1 MATAADGRLQ
11 GARSANTSSFSRA
24 RSSPSAVLPSPPNPG
39 VKLGPNGATFVSS
52 GIPDLDRILGGGFL
66 LGSLV
71 MVMEDADAPHHLLLL
86 RNFMSQGVVHRQPVL
101 FASPLRDPRA
111 FLGTLPSPVSS
122 SKEHRQ
128 RDTLVDHNQQDQE
141 KGLRIAWQYKKYFG
155 DQQSSQNHNR
165 DVKQEFSNDFDLRKA
180 LERQHVQYIESM
192 SIQDIPHLTILR
204 DRCSNFLSGLPRSDG
219 GNLSAG
225 RIAIQSL
232 CAPQCGYAEMDW
244 DLVAFIRFLRSI
256 IRSSNVV
263 AVVTFPTSFLLP
275 AFLKRWQHLADTLLS
290 VRAIPDEDKDM
301 AKLLTGYQ
309 DMLGLLHVHKVAQ
322 NNSQVPTV
330 LEASTF
336 SLKLQ
341 KRRSLVLERLNQAPV
356 EASSG
361 TSYSTSG
368 TCSGPSKGSSLDF

>member
-165 DVKQEFSNDFDLRKA
+165 DVKQEFSNDFDLRKT

-204 DRCSNFLSGLPRSDG
+204 DRCSNFLSGLPRS
-219 GNLSAG
+219 L
-225 RIAIQSL
+225 
-232 CAPQCGYAEMDW
+232 
-244 DLVAFIRFLRSI
+244 LRSTAIFFLSDGTSDRSKFI
-256 IRSSNVV
+256 IL
-263 AVVTFPTSFLLP
+263 FGSFLLNENNVY
-275 AFLKRWQHLADTLLS
+275 FSMMVMTKIKTLKQ
-290 VRAIPDEDKDM
+290 IP
-301 AKLLTGYQ
+301 
-309 DMLGLLHVHKVAQ
+309 
-322 NNSQVPTV
+322 
-330 LEASTF
+330 
-336 SLKLQ
+336 
-341 KRRSLVLERLNQAPV
+341 
-356 EASSG
+356 
-361 TSYSTSG
+361 
-368 TCSGPSKGSSLDF
+368 TCSYMLFLRFSILEVLLLLLLGVG